1 VELIWLIRGK
11 QSDEFPLQKEPQ
23 FWDIF
28 PENPQVY
35 QLVVEARSLK
45 VLRMEENRSTKEKV
59 IRYTRQTVIG
69 EENVD
74 IASSWE
80 ETVQVLE
87 VLACRGDREEIDRQ
101 VNAKLEQAETDREK
115 QQLYQQFMAYLNQR
129 QTELEKE
136 GGKDS
141 LIYKREAKIIQD
153 VITRYK
159 LPVTD
164 TPTEVTAVFT

>member
-1 VELIWLIRGK
+1 
-11 QSDEFPLQKEPQ
+11 
-23 FWDIF
+23 
-28 PENPQVY
+28 
-35 QLVVEARSLK
+35 
-45 VLRMEENRSTKEKV
+45 
-59 IRYTRQTVIG
+59 
-69 EENVD
+69 VD

-80 ETVQVLE
+80 EAVQVLE

-101 VNAKLEQAETDREK
+101 VNTKLNEAETDEQK
-115 QQLYQQFMAYLNQR
+115 QQLYQQFMAYLTQR

-159 LPVTD
+159 LPVTGPIAEEKPEETVEISKE
-164 TPTEVTAVFT
+164 TPKSSQPVTPVDKAPQQDYVFCTNCGTKNPTNSKFCYKCGNQLVSL